1 MRILCGTFSEA
12 LASERCFANGFV
24 GRAGRD
30 LAEKRCW
37 CGIAAEGLINLGGY
51 GRKQK
56 KRTFLT

>member
-1 MRILCGTFSEA
+1 MRNFSEA
-12 LASERCFANGFV
+12 LASEHCFVNRFV

-37 CGIAAEGLINLGGY
+37 CGITAEDLLNLDGY

>member
-1 MRILCGTFSEA
+1 VKKCYEA
-12 LASERCFANGFV
+12 SASEQCFVNGCV

-37 CGIAAEGLINLGGY
+37 CGITAEDLLNFSDY

>member
-1 MRILCGTFSEA
+1 MKKCYEDLTGDG
-12 LASERCFANGFV
+12 CFADGFV

-37 CGIAAEGLINLGGY
+37 CGITAEDLLNLEDC

>member
-1 MRILCGTFSEA
+1 MKKCYEA
-12 LASERCFANGFV
+12 SANEHCFANGFV

-37 CGIAAEGLINLGGY
+37 CGITAEDLLNLSGY

>member
-1 MRILCGTFSEA
+1 MRNFSEDS
-12 LASERCFANGFV
+12 ASEYCFANGYV

-37 CGIAAEGLINLGGY
+37 CGITAEDLLNLGGY